1 MKLFFF
7 TVVGGPYR
15 WEPLYTAHP
24 AHATLRACSIFPSR
38 WPKSLAKA
46 KRNTC
51 IYSTK
56 RELAKLLCL
65 DSNNHV
71 ANFSWIGQLSK
82 WVPVLG

>member
-1 MKLFFF
+1 MGALVHRAPCIRRV
-7 TVVGGPYR
+7 TDL
-15 WEPLYTAHP
+15 LYLLIKVAQKFGQ
-24 AHATLRACSIFPSR
+24 S
-38 WPKSLAKA
+38 KA
-46 KRNTC
+46 KYLYN

-65 DSNNHV
+65 DSNNYV